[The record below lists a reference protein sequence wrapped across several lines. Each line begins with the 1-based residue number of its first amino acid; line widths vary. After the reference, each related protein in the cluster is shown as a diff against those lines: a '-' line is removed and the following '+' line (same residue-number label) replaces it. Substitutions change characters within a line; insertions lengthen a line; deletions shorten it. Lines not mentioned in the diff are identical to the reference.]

1 MPGEAERRRGP
12 DAGARASGALPNG
25 WVILPGGPADGDGG
39 ERDGGGAGTGEISIR
54 FVLEAVRRRRKLVLL
69 VTGISIAGALAF
81 VTIRP
86 PAYRASVMLRVTD
99 PRRVLTEGVDGAL
112 SEREEPR
119 RYDAVLSLVH
129 VLRSRSLA
137 GRVVDSLRLRLR
149 SETSGFTPELL
160 GDVLIPEAAPPA
172 TIELR
177 FRRRD
182 VVASNGVQE
191 AAAPYGEPLR
201 IGALRITVPSRPP
214 VRHATLEVMGREEA
228 IDALLGA
235 TRVRTHDRTDVIVL
249 DYTASDPRRAQ
260 QVVNLI
266 AESFRVLS
274 GSVEQQ
280 QAHRRRTFLEEQ
292 MARADSALAD
302 AQRALVA
309 FRREHG
315 VHDSEDEAAARQTG
329 LYELEMR
336 REELSAELRTY
347 RSLLAALERPDR
359 GAAAIPGLISAPGIA
374 ANPVI
379 VQLSTQLATYQ
390 AEREA
395 LTAGPWGAA
404 ETNPDVQRLDGLIRS
419 TRNRLVEAIRSH
431 VQAAQTR
438 LSSLDGLRDRS
449 AEALNRLPPSAA
461 EEARLEQRVKAAA
474 GLVELLRNEH
484 QRARI
489 AEEVPV
495 GQVEIVDPATVPYR
509 PVGMPPAVILALAL
523 MLGVVTGSGGS
534 VVLELANRSIRRR
547 DELESVL
554 RVPGLVTIPRIT
566 PPGRRHALPLLLPA
580 QGPGDEPE
588 LTTLGAPRSA
598 GAEAYRMLRTSLLF
612 AAEREALDS
621 IAVTSAGMGE
631 GKTTTAVNLA
641 VTLAQDGRRVLI
653 VDCDFQRARLHRLFG
668 LPREPGL
675 ADVLAGRRHGTETVW
690 PTRQNNLWL
699 MPAGRPDEP
708 ADVVQTAALR
718 ALLHEL
724 AGTYDVV
731 VLDTPPLL
739 PTADAAI
746 FAAIARGVVFV
757 TRAGRTDR
765 EAARLAMHR
774 LDDVGARVV
783 GAVLNDPDAESPRF
797 GSDYDPSAY
806 YTRLP

>member
-1 MPGEAERRRGP
+1 MARESERRRNPG
-12 DAGARASGALPNG
+12 AGGHAGGALPNG
-25 WVILPGGPADGDGG
+25 WVILSGGPADGDGG
-39 ERDGGGAGTGEISIR
+39 GQGGGAGTGDISLR
-54 FVLEAVRRRRKLVLL
+54 LVLEAVRRRRKLVLL
-69 VTGISIAGALAF
+69 VIGAF
-81 VTIRP
+81 VAAALGFVALRP
-86 PAYRASVMLRVTD
+86 PAYRASVMLRATD

-149 SETSGFTPELL
+149 SQTDGFTPAFLS
-160 GDVLIPEAAPPA
+160 DVLIPEAAPPA
-172 TIELR
+172 MVELR
-177 FRRRD
+177 FRRDD
-182 VVASNGVQE
+182 VVARSGAHE
-191 AAAPYGEPLR
+191 AAAAYGAPLR

-214 VRHATLEVMGREEA
+214 LRHATLEVIGREEA
-228 IDALLGA
+228 IDALLAA

-249 DYTASDPRRAQ
+249 DYTASDPHRAR

-274 GSVEQQ
+274 GVAEQQ
-280 QAHRRRTFLEEQ
+280 QAQRRRAFLEEQ
-292 MARADSALAD
+292 MTRADSALAE

-309 FRREHG
+309 FRREQG
-315 VHDSEDEAAARQTG
+315 VHDSEAEAAARQTG

-336 REELSAELRTY
+336 REELNAELRTY
-347 RSLLAALERPDR
+347 RSLLSALERPGR
-359 GAAAIPGLISAPGIA
+359 GAAAIPGLISAPGVA

-404 ETNPDVQRLDGLIRS
+404 ETHPDVQRLDGLIRS
-419 TRNRLVEAIRSH
+419 TRDRLIEAIRSH
-431 VQAAQTR
+431 VQTAQAR
-438 LSSLDGLRDRS
+438 LASLDGLRSRS
-449 AEALNRLPPSAA
+449 ADALNRLPPSAA
-461 EEARLEQRVKAAA
+461 EEARLEQRVQAAA
-474 GLVELLRNEH
+474 SLVELLRSEH

-489 AEEVPV
+489 AAEVPV

-509 PVGMPPAVILALAL
+509 PVGMPASVIVALAL
-523 MLGVVTGSGGS
+523 VLGLVTGGGGS
-534 VVLELANRSIRRR
+534 VLLELANRSIRRR

-554 RVPGLVTIPRIT
+554 RVPGLVTIPRIV
-566 PPGRRHALPLLLPA
+566 PPGRRHGLPLLLPSA

-612 AAEREALDS
+612 SAEREALDS

-641 VTLAQDGRRVLI
+641 VTLAQDGRRVLLI
-653 VDCDFQRARLHRLFG
+653 DCDFQRARLHRLFG

-675 ADVLAGRRHGTETVW
+675 ADVLAGRRRAAEPVW
-690 PTRQNNLWL
+690 PTRQNGLWL
-699 MPAGRPDEP
+699 LPAGRPDEP

-718 ALLHEL
+718 ALLHEY
-724 AGTYDVV
+724 GESYDVV
-731 VLDTPPLL
+731 ILDTPPLL
-739 PTADAAI
+739 AAADAAI

-774 LDDVGARVV
+774 LDGVGARVV
-783 GAVLNDPDAESPRF
+783 GAVLNDPDAESPGF
-797 GSDYDPSAY
+797 GADYDPSAY
-806 YTRLP
+806 YTRSP